1 MTYKVIKSGK
11 PEYLSNKLQVRST
24 ERSIRGS
31 LGSVQPANHSLS
43 ITKEGFIYR
52 GMTLMN
58 MMNTSLRCE
67 PNLENFKTDLREWVK
82 RNIAIKPKSK
92 FPVLRLAGRWPTP
105 PPPPASS
112 PGRQQLRNLITNYFQ
127 PTLRM

>member
-1 MTYKVIKSGK
+1 
-11 PEYLSNKLQVRST
+11 
-24 ERSIRGS
+24 
-31 LGSVQPANHSLS
+31 
-43 ITKEGFIYR
+43 
-52 GMTLMN
+52 MN

-67 PNLENFKTDLREWVK
+67 PNLEIFKTDLREWVK

-105 PPPPASS
+105 PPPPASP
-112 PGRQQLRNLITNYFQ
+112 PGRQQLRNLINYFQ